1 MNFKFELTIESATSH
16 SKKINDCKINENLI
30 KRMIENF
37 LSFHNELEKFEG
49 RNEFLEM
56 EIKKMYESLENQAN
70 MP

>member
-1 MNFKFELTIESATSH
+1 MNVNIIESATAH